1 MEAWRYEA
9 WRYGFVEVLIRGGID
24 SWKYGFVEVWRRGE
38 AWRYET
44 WRYRFVEVRI
54 RGRVHS
60 WRYRGVEVWRRVD
73 LQECCRRC
81 MCVRYVDL
89 KLKMPSLP
97 KSGHHSELSRL
108 LVLEDTVT

>member
-1 MEAWRYEA
+1 M
-9 WRYGFVEVLIRGGID
+9 
-24 SWKYGFVEVWRRGE
+24 
-38 AWRYET
+38 
-44 WRYRFVEVRI
+44 
-54 RGRVHS
+54 
-60 WRYRGVEVWRRVD
+60 EVWRRVD